1 MFGGLQVEY
10 WTGLVCLA
18 WLESEKM
25 WVCVQG
31 NVVRDCKSELLSQV
45 YQMFKGMRQEEVA
58 LVGVMLL

>member
-1 MFGGLQVEY
+1 
-10 WTGLVCLA
+10 
-18 WLESEKM
+18 M